1 MSKLSKQVSLGYD
14 PVTGKRVRKWIHA
27 DSKPALKQAEK
38 DAIAEYAKNGLPS
51 RITLEAYQKQWLESI
66 SVRLTPHTQ
75 YCYQNVLKHLAPLAH
90 KQMAKILRSDLQKIL
105 NQLWD
110 KPNMCRKL
118 SGLMKQIW
126 RSAVLDGVIDKDITI
141 GLQKP
146 KIPKSERRAF
156 TAEELEAIKNVKLPE
171 RDRFFVDVLYQFGLR
186 PGEAFALNQHS
197 FDRKNRTL
205 TIDKSVAYNQAGEP
219 YIKGTKTGVTRVL
232 PVPDSF
238 WQKIPKTKT
247 VFYFTK
253 SNGELL
259 RRGGALDMCKK
270 ILSAINAEM
279 GGSEALKMT
288 DITMYSFRHHKASI
302 LYYMSG
308 VSLKKKA
315 EYMGH
320 SEEMFLKTYS
330 HMIEEKEETEALRA
344 VTNL

>member
-1 MSKLSKQVSLGYD
+1 MSKLSKQVSLGRD
-14 PVTGKRVRKWIHA
+14 PNTGKRIRRWIHA
-27 DSKPALKQAEK
+27 DSNAGLRQAEK
-38 DAIAEYAKNGLPS
+38 DLIAEFAKNGVQS
-51 RITLEAYQKQWLESI
+51 QITLEAYQKQWWEST
-66 SVRLTPHTQ
+66 SARLTPHTQ
-75 YCYQNVLKHLAPLAH
+75 YCYQNVLKNLEPLKN
-90 KQMAKILRSDLQKIL
+90 KQLSKILRSDFQKIL

-110 KPNMCRKL
+110 KPNLCRKL
-118 SGLMKQIW
+118 FNLMRQIW
-126 RSAVLDGVIDKDITI
+126 RSALLDGLVNKDITL

-146 KIPKSERRAF
+146 KLPKSERRAF
-156 TAEELEAIKNVKLPE
+156 TSEEITAIKNVKLSE
-171 RDRFFVDVLYQFGLR
+171 RDRFFVEVMYQFGLR
-186 PGEAFALNQHS
+186 PGECFALSKHS

-205 TIDKSVAYNQAGEP
+205 TIDKAVAYNQAGEP
-219 YIKGTKTGVTRVL
+219 YIKGTKTGAIRVL

-279 GGSEALKMT
+279 GGSETLKMT
-288 DITMYSFRHHKASI
+288 DITMYSFRHHKASV
-302 LYYMSG
+302 LYYMPG
-308 VSLKKKA
+308 ISLKKKS

-320 SEEMFLKTYS
+320 SEEMFIKTYS
-330 HMIEEKEETEALRA
+330 HLIEEKEETEALRA